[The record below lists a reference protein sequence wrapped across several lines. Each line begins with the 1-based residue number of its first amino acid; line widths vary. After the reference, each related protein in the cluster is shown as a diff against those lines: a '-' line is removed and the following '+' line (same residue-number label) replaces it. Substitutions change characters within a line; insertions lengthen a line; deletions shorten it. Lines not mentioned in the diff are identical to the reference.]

1 MPEVADTAENRRR
14 EIFTNALVKKS
25 NTLYVNALRKRIDKA
40 GVCPSVK
47 RPAPESNELNKL
59 HETNDNGEVERKRLG
74 LVGIAC

>member
-1 MPEVADTAENRRR
+1 M
-14 EIFTNALVKKS
+14 
-25 NTLYVNALRKRIDKA
+25 YVNALRKRIDKA

-59 HETNDNGEVERKRLG
+59 HETNDNGEVERKRLE